1 VRRLSGH
8 FRRSVAPSV
17 DYLSFTPEYSMNSF
31 KRISTAFISIL
42 LLAAVFGCASTR
54 TADSTGG
61 YFDDSAIT
69 AKVQTA
75 LINAPGVHST
85 AISVETFK
93 GVVKLSGFVSS
104 EAQIDAAVS
113 AAQGVAGVKSVD
125 NAMTVKGTQ

>member
-1 VRRLSGH
+1 
-8 FRRSVAPSV
+8 
-17 DYLSFTPEYSMNSF
+17 MKSF
-31 KRISTAFISIL
+31 KWIFAALASAL
-42 LLAAVFGCASTR
+42 LLAAVLGCASTR

-93 GVVKLSGFVSS
+93 GVVKLSGFVNS

-113 AAQGVAGVKSVD
+113 AAQGVSGVKSVD
-125 NAMTVKGTQ
+125 NALTVKGTQ

>member
-1 VRRLSGH
+1 MN
-8 FRRSVAPSV
+8 P
-17 DYLSFTPEYSMNSF
+17 SFTLEYSMNSF

-42 LLAAVFGCASTR
+42 LLAAMFGCASTR
-54 TADSTGG
+54 TAEGTGG

-75 LINAPGVHST
+75 LLNAPGVHST

-93 GVVKLSGFVSS
+93 GVVKLSGFVTS